1 LAIVTRRSPAHAALG
16 RAIRKLRL
24 DQGISQEGLAARS
37 GLHRTYVGGIERGER
52 NVSFGNLLKLAAALG
67 VPLSEL
73 VALAESLAR
82 ATDRGAGAGNR

>member
-1 LAIVTRRSPAHAALG
+1 VTRRSPAHAALG

-82 ATDRGAGAGNR
+82 ATDRGAGAGTR